1 MSNRKIGSVQVH
13 TFPLPPKG
21 FDPLKASGEEIQRY
35 GFPRRPDEVME
46 AHAAS
51 KWVQAFSKYPKFTHI
66 TPEFTDLP
74 QRHGPNK
81 RTQAETK
88 GNVNAT
94 SNNWSGSVLFIGSGD
109 SFNWITGQ
117 WTVPH
122 AYSPNPGDGITY
134 YSSAW
139 LGIDGDGSPDV
150 MQAGTETD
158 SDGTCYAWFEWFPN
172 FSALINNFPVSPGDV
187 VSLVLCATNST
198 TAWMSIGNLT
208 SKIYTNFSFTA
219 PAGTTLIG
227 NCAEA
232 IVERPGVGG
241 GLAELPRYGEVYF
254 DEVTAY
260 TAGGNHFDIGLGT
273 PISMVADD
281 GITVISTPTFEGN
294 SDMINCTYTGS

>member
-1 MSNRKIGSVQVH
+1 MPSLKIGSTQVH

-21 FDPLKASGEEIQRY
+21 FDPLKASKEELQRH
-35 GFPRRPDEVME
+35 GFPRRPDAVTE

-51 KWVQAFSKYPKFTHI
+51 KWVAAFSKYPVFSHI
-66 TPEFTDLP
+66 TPEFRELP
-74 QRHGPNK
+74 HRHGPNK

-94 SNNWSGSVLFIGSGD
+94 SNNWSGSVLFVGGGD
-109 SFNWITGQ
+109 TFLWITGQ
-117 WTVPH
+117 WTVPQV
-122 AYSPNPGDGITY
+122 YSPNPGNGITY

-172 FSALINNFPVSPGDV
+172 YSAAISNFPISPGDV
-187 VSLVLCATNST
+187 ITLVLCATDPT
-198 TAWMSIGNLT
+198 TAWMSMGNMTAMTYT
-208 SKIYTNFSFTA
+208 SFTFTA
-219 PAGTTLIG
+219 PAGTSLAG

-232 IVERPGVGG
+232 VVERPGINGA
-241 GLAELPRYGEVYF
+241 LAQLPRYGEVYF

-260 TAGGNHFDIGLGT
+260 TSGGNAFDIGLGT
-273 PISMVADD
+273 PINMVADD
-281 GITVISTPTFEGN
+281 GVTLISNPTFEGN
-294 SDMINCTYTGS
+294 SDMINCTYVGP